1 MSSGD
6 TASLFTVSLSQ
17 SPDDTGPIDSLLNCI
32 LDTKAWMS
40 QNFLQLN
47 QEVLIVGPK
56 AQREKL
62 ASKLNIPGLNP
73 IQEARNLGVI
83 FDYDFNFLKIFP
95 K

>member
-1 MSSGD
+1 M
-6 TASLFTVSLSQ
+6 AV

-40 QNFLQLN
+40 QLN
-47 QEVLIVGPK
+47 QDKTEVLIVGPK

-73 IQEARNLGVI
+73 IQEARNLGVT
-83 FDYDFNFLKIFP
+83 FDYDLIFLKIFP